1 LSQLIKDDGLSRQI
15 EMIEVCVNHA
25 IIVASSKRT
34 TKWAYLCDIFLT
46 VEACTIVSV
55 CYNAALD
62 KKFNT
67 HFCLT
72 STEIFCQSKRAMTAL
87 VNCDCVMIDW

>member
-34 TKWAYLCDIFLT
+34 TKWAYLCDILLT

-62 KKFNT
+62 KNLT
-67 HFCLT
+67 HTF
-72 STEIFCQSKRAMTAL
+72 
-87 VNCDCVMIDW
+87 V